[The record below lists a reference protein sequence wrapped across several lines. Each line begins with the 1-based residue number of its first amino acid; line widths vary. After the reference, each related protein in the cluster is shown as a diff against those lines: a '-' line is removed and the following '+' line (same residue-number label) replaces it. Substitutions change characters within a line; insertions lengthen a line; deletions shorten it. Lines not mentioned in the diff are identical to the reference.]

1 MSRYARNTDCND
13 GRDRASQAIGFF
25 FPPRINSAQ
34 EVRESLLLRAG
45 SVNAG
50 VRKSGIKPGFFVGLK
65 TGCNG

>member
-1 MSRYARNTDCND
+1 MPEIPIVTTAGTVLPS
-13 GRDRASQAIGFF
+13 DRLFL
-25 FPPRINSAQ
+25 PPRVNSAQ
-34 EVRESLLLRAG
+34 EVRESLLLRAE